1 MKKKLILCVVLYLV
15 LQTTSSIAQD
25 FGAPDSLKIVFITPP
40 VSGTNVPVVVECSVF
55 VDSNTLA
62 ALFFGWQW
70 DNPSLQ
76 MDSANAWADFN
87 AMEIGPFLF
96 LANSIATTNDSQVAV
111 ASAACLF
118 TCYPPA
124 ASWRRLATYYM
135 TMGNWDISSTLLI
148 DTVQLLPD
156 FAATQYLFQPLVGGV
171 SGIAYDPVWG
181 GPIQADCCL
190 GTRGDLNGDGDDAN
204 ILDLTFLVD
213 FIFRGSGDPGG
224 CPNESDVN
232 GDGNSADILDLTY
245 LVDVIFRDGPVPPA
259 CP

>member
-1 MKKKLILCVVLYLV
+1 MKKKLILCVVLFLV
-15 LQTTSSIAQD
+15 LQTTSSKAQD
-25 FGAPDSLKIVFITPP
+25 AGAPDSLKMVFITRP
-40 VSGTNVPVVVECSVF
+40 VIGTNVPIVVECSVF
-55 VDSNTLA
+55 VDANTLEG
-62 ALFFGWQW
+62 LTFGWQW

-76 MDSANAWADFN
+76 MDSAVPAADFN
-87 AMEIGPFLF
+87 AMEIGPFFF
-96 LANSIATTNDSQVAV
+96 LNNSIATTNDSQVAV

-135 TMGNWDISSTLLI
+135 TMGTWDVSSSLLI
-148 DTVQLLPD
+148 DTVQLPG

-190 GTRGDLNGDGDDAN
+190 GTRGDLNGDGDNAN

-213 FIFRGSGDPGG
+213 FIFRGSGNSGPCDG
-224 CPNESDVN
+224 ESDVN
-232 GDGNSADILDLTY
+232 GDGELANILDLTY
-245 LVDVIFRDGPVPPA
+245 LVDVIFRGGPVPPG
-259 CP
+259 C